1 MPWMPLPRDMGPRGR
16 AQVRWGGSTGFGVR
30 GVERGGFAT
39 SVVLESP
46 VRLILRYTC
55 VYIIAELRWFC
66 DIHTH
71 GLTET
76 GTF

>member
-1 MPWMPLPRDMGPRGR
+1 MGGRGED
-16 AQVRWGGSTGFGVR
+16 
-30 GVERGGFAT
+30 EREGELSGFAT